1 MDFVLTEHAEKRLRK
16 RKIPLDWVAATL
28 AHPARTENDDED
40 TTLAHALRPIPEKG
54 FRVLR
59 VIYNESID
67 PVAVITAYFDD
78 EVKDL

>member
-16 RKIPLDWVAATL
+16 RKIPLEWVVATL
-28 AHPARTENDDED
+28 THPARTENDDED
-40 TTLAHALRPIPEKG
+40 ATVAHALRPIPEKG

-59 VIYNESID
+59 VIYNEAIN